1 MTLASTS
8 SRGKWARDGNWAVNI
23 PRAGPLLVLQRS
35 SGLLGQPPACL
46 AVCRWAFAQPLCA
59 IGGDEGAHI
68 TEHGELTLRRCRST
82 WCTENA
88 TSVQSQ
94 TSWIKT
100 RDLGSSQ
107 VWPCS
112 QGSPGSGAADTRL
125 TSTLAG
131 SLGQERGTHSWGR
144 GAWREAGEGGRVAGG
159 TKPLSTLSAHG
170 GGGLGWGCRRLGAQG
185 GVTAGRASSR
195 RSDLVLVSGSG
206 VSGRKGHPF
215 VPSTEGHEA
224 PTGPAEVS
232 SAPVGPGA
240 DRRHLALIIPVSQGL
255 PSRVQAGVRGGRE
268 ASMRPA
274 GGGGRPRAAGCN

>member
-1 MTLASTS
+1 MHRKRYVCPVTDVVDQDEGFGEQPGVALLSGF
-8 SRGKWARDGNWAVNI
+8 SRVWGGRHTAHVN
-23 PRAGPLLVLQRS
+23 PR
-35 SGLLGQPPACL
+35 GQP
-46 AVCRWAFAQPLCA
+46 
-59 IGGDEGAHI
+59 G
-68 TEHGELTLRRCRST
+68 
-82 WCTENA
+82 
-88 TSVQSQ
+88 
-94 TSWIKT
+94 
-100 RDLGSSQ
+100 
-107 VWPCS
+107 
-112 QGSPGSGAADTRL
+112 
-125 TSTLAG
+125 
-131 SLGQERGTHSWGR
+131 
-144 GAWREAGEGGRVAGG
+144 AGEGDSLLGTWGLEGGRGG
-159 TKPLSTLSAHG
+159 RPCGWRYETSFHAQRTRR

-195 RSDLVLVSGSG
+195 RSDLALVSGSG